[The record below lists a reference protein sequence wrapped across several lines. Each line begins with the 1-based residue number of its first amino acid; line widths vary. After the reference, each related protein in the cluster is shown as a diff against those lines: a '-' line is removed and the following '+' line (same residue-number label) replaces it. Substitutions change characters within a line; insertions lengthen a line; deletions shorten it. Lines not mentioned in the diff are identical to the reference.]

1 MWCPP
6 TALISPPGR
15 WGAQD
20 AQLRMR
26 PIFLATGDVVAAVQT
41 TGEGDDKKS
50 QVLLGPLNGETTT
63 ALERRTLSRP
73 SLEYDA
79 SAFWTV
85 LDGTTIARVSRSS
98 ATGECRKSRWIKTPS
113 VTPRAP
119 FLCCGCHIPV
129 SGWP

>member
-1 MWCPP
+1 MLCPP
-6 TALISPPGR
+6 TALISPR
-15 WGAQD
+15 TVGAQD
-20 AQLRMR
+20 AQLESAD
-26 PIFLATGDVVAAVQT
+26 ISATGDVVAAVQT

-98 ATGECRKSRWIKTPS
+98 ATGEMSQIEVDKAPS